1 MGKTVHSLIWGGL
14 RPIKTRLFMDVAT
27 LSVLAYCCGTP
38 VTSPLTAWALVGSGI
53 VTLLTVG
60 LTNRWPLSIPVLP
73 VLLLQ
78 GGRWLVLAHGFT
90 GVWLRLAIS
99 ISSFSLL
106 ALSSA
111 LVILFP
117 AVELP
122 PVQGPH
128 RVGIVDCFLPIAKDD
143 VGQSGQNTNGVS
155 SQLEKQSHVSVRI
168 FYPTHESPT
177 FGIPYLKPETAVE
190 FCRQMM
196 QFGAPPSL
204 KAFGWMLHTWR
215 LARLPVKRNASLL
228 PSSSRAD
235 SSQSEPFPVVIQ
247 SHGLGGTCEVYAYQS
262 LQLASH
268 GYVVVSVNHTDR
280 SAPALQLVDGS
291 TLTYDYDIRHL
302 DEKEY
307 ARLRRN
313 RATYRA
319 REVLAAASCLSQV
332 NQGYGSID
340 GLRQFAGRMKTDRF
354 IFMGHSF
361 GGATALTAS
370 YLRPDLVLAVVAHE
384 PSSDWLPDETR
395 ASLLASSRSVG
406 LKLRYSG
413 GTGGY
418 MDRPPIPDP
427 VASKSTIHQHDMLF
441 LFSEEWVLQ
450 KWESILV
457 LRELHDTGRLG
468 KPGGVSSF
476 DVILGTQHP
485 EFSDTSMMT
494 PVWLGRASGT
504 CGKRDPCDTALEI
517 AEKTLAFL
525 KAV

>member
-1 MGKTVHSLIWGGL
+1 MV
-14 RPIKTRLFMDVAT
+14 PI
-27 LSVLAYCCGTP
+27 
-38 VTSPLTAWALVGSGI
+38 
-53 VTLLTVG
+53 
-60 LTNRWPLSIPVLP
+60 
-73 VLLLQ
+73 LLLQ
-78 GGRWLVLAHGFT
+78 GGRRLLIAYGFSS
-90 GVWLRLAIS
+90 VCVRLAVNV
-99 ISSFSLL
+99 SSFALL
-106 ALSSA
+106 ALSII
-111 LVILFP
+111 LIILFP

-128 RVGIVDCFLPIAKDD
+128 RVGVVDCFLPVDNEAVNKK
-143 VGQSGQNTNGVS
+143 GQTTNGFS
-155 SQLEKQSHVSVRI
+155 SHPEKQSHVSVRI
-168 FYPTHESPT
+168 FYPTLESPT

-196 QFGAPPSL
+196 QFGAPPPL

-228 PSSSRAD
+228 PTPSRD
-235 SSQSEPFPVVIQ
+235 ESTHSELFPVVIQ

-291 TLTYDYDIRHL
+291 TLTYDYDARHL
-302 DEKEY
+302 EENVY

-319 REVLAAASCLSQV
+319 KEVLAAATSLSQA
-332 NQGYGSID
+332 NQGHGSID
-340 GLRQFAGRMKTDRF
+340 CLRQFAGRMKTDLF
-354 IFMGHSF
+354 VFMGHSF

-370 YLRPDLVLAVVAHE
+370 YMRPDLVLAVVAHE
-384 PSSDWLPDETR
+384 PSSDWLPDEAR

-427 VASKSTIHQHDMLF
+427 AASKSTMHQHDMLF

-457 LRELHDTGRLG
+457 LRELHDKGRLG
-468 KPGGVSSF
+468 NPGGVSSF

-504 CGKRDPCDTALEI
+504 CGKRDPCDSALEI

-525 KAV
+525 DAVRLTAN